1 MAVIFHRGKK
11 SDGLPPMQLSVN
23 TRKISLAISANWLE
37 QHPLTNADLETEM
50 RHLDDIGYSL
60 ELV

>member
-11 SDGLPPMQLSVN
+11 IEGLPSIKLN
-23 TRKISLAISANWLE
+23 TIKKKIKLKISDSWLD
-37 QHPLTNADLETEM
+37 QHPLTHADLETEM
-50 RHLDDIGYSL
+50 RHLDDIGYDL